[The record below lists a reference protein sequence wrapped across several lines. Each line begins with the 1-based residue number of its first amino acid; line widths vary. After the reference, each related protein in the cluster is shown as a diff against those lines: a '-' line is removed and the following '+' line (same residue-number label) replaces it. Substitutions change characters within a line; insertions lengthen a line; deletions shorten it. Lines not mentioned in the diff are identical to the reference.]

1 MKAAVYRRFGP
12 PDVLGIEEVD
22 KPAVGDDDVLV
33 RVRAT
38 SVNPA
43 DWHALTGTP
52 LIARPAFGLRRPKD
66 ERLGNDFA
74 GTVESTGKNVTR
86 FKAGDEVFGATSQS
100 FAEYVSVPQD
110 RGIVSKP
117 ENVGIEEAAS
127 VGVAGVTALQALR
140 HHGRLQPGQRVL
152 INGASGGVGTFAVQ
166 IAKALGANVT
176 AVCSTRNVELAR
188 SLGAD
193 RVVDYTK
200 EDFARDGEP
209 YDLMVDI
216 AGSRRWS
223 DCRRVLKP
231 AATLVMVG
239 APKGNALLGP
249 VSKLITTRLSSLGAK
264 QRLVFFIARITTE
277 DLEFLRDLMAEGK
290 LKPVIDRR
298 YDLSQIGEA
307 FRYLGEGHARGKI
320 AVNLN

>member
-12 PDVLGIEEVD
+12 PDVLGMEEVD

-249 VSKLITTRLSSLGAK
+249 VSKLITTRLSSVGAK

>member
-86 FKAGDEVFGATSQS
+86 FRAGDEVFGATSQS

-176 AVCSTRNVELAR
+176 AVCSTRNVELVR

>member
-1 MKAAVYRRFGP
+1 MKAAVYRRFGQP
-12 PDVLGIEEVD
+12 EVLGIEEVD

-86 FKAGDEVFGATSQS
+86 FRAGDEVFGATSQS

-176 AVCSTRNVELAR
+176 AVCSTRNVELVR

-249 VSKLITTRLSSLGAK
+249 VSKLITTRLSSVGAK

>member
-43 DWHALTGTP
+43 DWHTLTGTP
-52 LIARPAFGLRRPKD
+52 LIARPAFGIRRPKD

-117 ENVGIEEAAS
+117 VNVGIEEAAS

>member
-86 FKAGDEVFGATSQS
+86 FRAGDEVFGATSQS

-117 ENVGIEEAAS
+117 VNVGIEEAAS

-249 VSKLITTRLSSLGAK
+249 VSKLITTRLSSVGAK

-320 AVNLN
+320 AVTLS

>member
-86 FKAGDEVFGATSQS
+86 FRAGDEVFGATSQS

-249 VSKLITTRLSSLGAK
+249 VSKLITTRLSSVGAK

-320 AVNLN
+320 AVTLS